1 MDIAVA
7 ASIRSL
13 TVLTPLLNNEYTN
26 LVKVPLV
33 TADAIFLNHP
43 MANDAAKEALLPVSL
58 DPFQNNALKRRRPR
72 LSSSDPS
79 VRINQQEQNSIESLL
94 HPESNFSQQL
104 GFKRVFLFLAAYLG
118 VGSLCF
124 FLVRNQIKGR
134 KTNGILDAIYFCVV
148 TMTTV
153 GYGDL
158 VPDTVLAK
166 FLSCIFVF
174 TGMALVGFVLSKAV
188 DYIVEKEEI
197 LLVKAMHMREKV
209 GPTEILK
216 EAESNRAR
224 YKFLSALML
233 LLVLTVVGTLFL
245 SQVEEL
251 NYFDA
256 FYCVCATVTTLGYG
270 DKSFS
275 TEGGRLF
282 AIFWILISTLS
293 LAQLFLY
300 LAELSTER
308 RRRSLINW
316 VLTRKTTISD
326 LEAADLD
333 NDKVVRLQSDK
344 YRASVRDGCS
354 TKMFN
359 GQGYNGSTD
368 GKGIPGSTERAR
380 AYD

>member
-1 MDIAVA
+1 MTTMFLLLFIRRPLCSPFNFATYKVA
-7 ASIRSL
+7 
-13 TVLTPLLNNEYTN
+13 
-26 LVKVPLV
+26 LV
-33 TADAIFLNHP
+33 TSYAIFLNHP
-43 MANDAAKEALLPVSL
+43 MANDAAKEALLPLPL
-58 DPFQNNALKRRRPR
+58 DPFQNNALKRRLR

-79 VRINQQEQNSIESLL
+79 
-94 HPESNFSQQL
+94 
-104 GFKRVFLFLAAYLG
+104 
-118 VGSLCF
+118 
-124 FLVRNQIKGR
+124 IKGR

-158 VPDTVLAK
+158 VPDSVLAK

-209 GPTEILK
+209 GPSEILK

-224 YKFLSALML
+224 YKFLMALML

-270 DKSFS
+270 DKSFL

-316 VLTRKTTISD
+316 VLMRKTTISD
-326 LEAADLD
+326 LEIMIKLAAEFIVYKLKEMGKITEEDISMVMEKFKSLD
-333 NDKVVRLQSDK
+333 IDQSGTLSPSD
-344 YRASVRDGCS
+344 VCS
-354 TKMFN
+354 PN
-359 GQGYNGSTD
+359 YL
-368 GKGIPGSTERAR
+368 
-380 AYD
+380 